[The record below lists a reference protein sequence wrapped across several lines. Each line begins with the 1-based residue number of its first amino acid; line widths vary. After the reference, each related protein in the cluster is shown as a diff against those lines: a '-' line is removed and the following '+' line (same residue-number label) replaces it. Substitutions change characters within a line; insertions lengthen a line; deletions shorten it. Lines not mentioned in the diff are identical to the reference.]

1 METKGL
7 NGLEDSN
14 KSVLFFSS
22 FRYRISN
29 LFLYSQN
36 HGFMQLGEG
45 KKDIHG
51 IFCFKKLQFIVLV
64 CIVTALLSFFAKPE
78 RVKNHNTTQ
87 SQSKCH
93 CLYYCYH
100 GMEYSNRTI
109 QIYTYKK
116 VPLILQV
123 QAHYHKNVGM
133 SQRVTFFLN
142 QHTFISLV
150 NITRQYITQYR
161 RLCMCC

>member
-51 IFCFKKLQFIVLV
+51 IFCFHTNCNSQSW
-64 CIVTALLSFFAKPE
+64 CTQSLLCCLFCKTRE
-78 RVKNHNTTQ
+78 DKNHNTTQ

-133 SQRVTFFLN
+133 SQRVTFL
-142 QHTFISLV
+142 S
-150 NITRQYITQYR
+150 
-161 RLCMCC
+161 